1 MSTEDTNV
9 TRRRMFAAGG
19 LGALAIAGFAQGA
32 QGAEHTATAT
42 EKANVKVVETL
53 CNAFNEPEKMAA
65 TLGDGAA
72 VRMVED
78 KPAVIGP
85 KMFLEEVKKI
95 ADPKVKY
102 GVQIHETFARGPLV
116 ANVRT
121 DTAVTQG
128 KPDQAFKV
136 VGVFI
141 VKNGKIVEW
150 TDYIVT

>member
-1 MSTEDTNV
+1 ME
-9 TRRRMFAAGG
+9 
-19 LGALAIAGFAQGA
+19 
-32 QGAEHTATAT
+32 
-42 EKANVKVVETL
+42 
-53 CNAFNEPEKMAA
+53 
-65 TLGDGAA
+65 
-72 VRMVED
+72 ED

-95 ADPKVKY
+95 ANPNVTY
-102 GVQIHETFARGPLV
+102 GVEIHETFARGPLV

-121 DTAVTQG
+121 DTAKTKG

-141 VKNGKIVEW
+141 VKHGKIQEW